1 MDKAN
6 KHELLMEGI
15 ERHQESVAKRGGG
28 RPTDYKP
35 EYCDQV
41 IEWGRMGKS
50 LTWMASRLDISR
62 DTIYDWVKTKPE
74 FSDAISRAKA
84 HAQAHWE
91 DLGEVGLSTQGFNAS
106 VYTKSMAARFP
117 EDWRDNKAVELTG
130 ANGGAVQTAMTV
142 EFVDAGTVPKQ
153 A

>member
-1 MDKAN
+1 MA
-6 KHELLMEGI
+6 
-15 ERHQESVAKRGGG
+15 

-62 DTIYDWVKTKPE
+62 ETIYDWVKTKPE
-74 FSDAISRAKA
+74 FSDAITRAKA

>member
-1 MDKAN
+1 MA
-6 KHELLMEGI
+6 
-15 ERHQESVAKRGGG
+15 

-50 LTWMASRLDISR
+50 LTWMASQLDISR

-117 EDWRDNKAVELTG
+117 EDWRDNKSVELTG

>member
-1 MDKAN
+1 MA
-6 KHELLMEGI
+6 
-15 ERHQESVAKRGGG
+15 

-50 LTWMASRLDISR
+50 LTWMASQLDISR

-130 ANGGAVQTAMTV
+130 ANGGPIESKSTV
-142 EFVDAGTVPKQ
+142 SVSPDEAYKRMLGG
-153 A
+153 